1 MDEFDLMRQ
10 REALMAIRLYQVLDH
25 LIQALVPNDEPDV
38 QPGGYSEEIFTN
50 LSDEDKEKYTC
61 SIWYT

>member
-25 LIQALVPNDEPDV
+25 LIQAIGSEVEPEV
-38 QPGGYSEEIFTN
+38 QPGGYPEEIFFN
-50 LSDEDKEKYTC
+50 LSDEDKEKYIC
-61 SIWYT
+61 SIW